1 MDRSSEPRER
11 SRQACEP
18 CRRRKTKCP
27 GERPVCSTCQRLNHQ
42 CVYSL
47 RDRANVT
54 SGRVTKAY
62 ARATQ
67 DRLRILESQV
77 NDLYGALCSRS
88 SKNGEPSPGTP
99 ESNNTS
105 LREQDC
111 QAPLR
116 GSPSDISAF
125 SPTSPHP
132 PAETLGH
139 FIEVYRKVLHLQ
151 PLPLFDMDTL
161 QSDLAKAPE
170 FLLWS
175 FLALILSFSG
185 HEFYHGRESDAR
197 NFYSQSAEQAV
208 VKMAVE
214 GIPRVEVLQSLCL
227 LALRHIKEGKEAQA
241 CMTIGMASR
250 LQSFRTLQQHNNQT
264 EARDLTVSRCHW
276 SIRILESIFTPQLS
290 IPSPPQTPI
299 PPEYLYPPSAPL
311 PPPLPS
317 VSPTHTDLFDTTDPT
332 NDLGIVAYGI
342 QLIIIWGETASYV
355 HSIRTNPNLNEETP
369 WSLSSTYSKLNHRR
383 NEHETQLP
391 ESHLLRNVAFTKRS
405 RAEISAHQEYW
416 TSWISMQIFCHA
428 LVAIQNHPFI
438 HLVILGGNRGVSQSR
453 LFLQQTVDHA
463 LFHSE
468 WVFRLVQ
475 AWENFDL
482 PLHDPLI
489 AHLVAATASIS
500 WIFQFARDRGIGEKA
515 RGHLVVAERLLSRMS
530 TVWPHVSHRLKTIHA
545 LQSSASVAT
554 TNPSIS
560 SEHQSAATTKGT
572 TITIQPSLFWD
583 LLDPKICP
591 TEMPASSGPAAPGAR
606 MRVTTQFMHP
616 LSEDEPSL
624 GQGGRDVG
632 RVGGGNEGFMPD
644 VHVQELE
651 QLSLD
656 ELFGQLGDDTFT
668 WAL

>member
-1 MDRSSEPRER
+1 M
-11 SRQACEP
+11 
-18 CRRRKTKCP
+18 
-27 GERPVCSTCQRLNHQ
+27 ST
-42 CVYSL
+42 
-47 RDRANVT
+47 
-54 SGRVTKAY
+54 
-62 ARATQ
+62 
-67 DRLRILESQV
+67 
-77 NDLYGALCSRS
+77 
-88 SKNGEPSPGTP
+88 
-99 ESNNTS
+99 
-105 LREQDC
+105 
-111 QAPLR
+111 
-116 GSPSDISAF
+116 F
-125 SPTSPHP
+125 SPTNPHP
-132 PAETLGH
+132 PTETLQH

-151 PLPLFDMDTL
+151 PLPLFDMHTL
-161 QSDLAKAPE
+161 QSALAKAPD

-175 FLALILSFSG
+175 FLTLILPFSG
-185 HEFYHGRESDAR
+185 HEFYHGREIEAR
-197 NFYSQSAEQAV
+197 KFYSQSAEQAV
-208 VKMAVE
+208 VKMAIE
-214 GIPRVEVLQSLCL
+214 GVSQVEVLQSLCL
-227 LALRHIKEGKEAQA
+227 LALRHIKEGKQAQA

-250 LQSFRTLQQHNNQT
+250 LQAFRTLQHNNTNQT
-264 EARDLTVSRCHW
+264 ETRDLTISRCHW

-290 IPSPPQTPI
+290 IPSPPQI
-299 PPEYLYPPSAPL
+299 PTCPEYPYPPSVPV

-317 VSPTHTDLFDTTDPT
+317 ASPTQTDPFDTTDPT

-342 QLIIIWGETASYV
+342 QLIVIWGETASYL

-391 ESHLLRNVAFTKRS
+391 ESHLLRNVAFTKRT
-405 RAEISAHQEYW
+405 RAEISTHREYW

-438 HLVILGGNRGVSQSR
+438 HLVILRGNRGVSQSR
-453 LFLQQTVDHA
+453 PFLQQTVDHA

-482 PLHDPLI
+482 PLHDPLV

-515 RGHLVVAERLLSRMS
+515 RGHLVIAERSLTRMS
-530 TVWPHVSHRLKTIHA
+530 TVWPHVSHRLKTLHA
-545 LQSSASVAT
+545 LQASASVAT

-560 SEHQSAATTKGT
+560 SEHQGATITKGT

-591 TEMPASSGPAAPGAR
+591 TETPGSSGLAAPGAR

-616 LSEDEPSL
+616 LSEDEPSV
-624 GQGGRDVG
+624 GQEERGVGG
-632 RVGGGNEGFMPD
+632 VGGGGEGLLPD
-644 VHVQELE
+644 VHAHELE

-656 ELFGQLGDDTFT
+656 ELFGQLGDDEFT
-668 WAL
+668 WTL

>member
-1 MDRSSEPRER
+1 
-11 SRQACEP
+11 
-18 CRRRKTKCP
+18 
-27 GERPVCSTCQRLNHQ
+27 
-42 CVYSL
+42 
-47 RDRANVT
+47 
-54 SGRVTKAY
+54 
-62 ARATQ
+62 
-67 DRLRILESQV
+67 
-77 NDLYGALCSRS
+77 
-88 SKNGEPSPGTP
+88 
-99 ESNNTS
+99 
-105 LREQDC
+105 
-111 QAPLR
+111 
-116 GSPSDISAF
+116 
-125 SPTSPHP
+125 
-132 PAETLGH
+132 
-139 FIEVYRKVLHLQ
+139 
-151 PLPLFDMDTL
+151 MDTL

-175 FLALILSFSG
+175 FLALILPFSG
-185 HEFYHGRESDAR
+185 HEFYHGRELDAR
-197 NFYSQSAEQAV
+197 NFYAQSAEQVV

-299 PPEYLYPPSAPL
+299 PPEYPYPPSAPL

-342 QLIIIWGETASYV
+342 QLIIIWGETASYL

-438 HLVILGGNRGVSQSR
+438 HLVILRGNRGVSQSR

-530 TVWPHVSHRLKTIHA
+530 TVWPHVSHRLKTLHA

-560 SEHQSAATTKGT
+560 SEHQGAAITKGT
-572 TITIQPSLFWD
+572 TINIQPSLFWD

-591 TEMPASSGPAAPGAR
+591 TETPGSSGPAAPGAR

-624 GQGGRDVG
+624 GQAGRDVG
-632 RVGGGNEGFMPD
+632 RVGDGGEGLMSD

>member
-1 MDRSSEPRER
+1 M
-11 SRQACEP
+11 
-18 CRRRKTKCP
+18 
-27 GERPVCSTCQRLNHQ
+27 N
-42 CVYSL
+42 
-47 RDRANVT
+47 
-54 SGRVTKAY
+54 
-62 ARATQ
+62 
-67 DRLRILESQV
+67 
-77 NDLYGALCSRS
+77 
-88 SKNGEPSPGTP
+88 
-99 ESNNTS
+99 
-105 LREQDC
+105 
-111 QAPLR
+111 
-116 GSPSDISAF
+116 
-125 SPTSPHP
+125 
-132 PAETLGH
+132 
-139 FIEVYRKVLHLQ
+139 
-151 PLPLFDMDTL
+151 TL
-161 QSDLAKAPE
+161 QSDLTKAPE

-175 FLALILSFSG
+175 FLSLLLQFSS
-185 HEFYHGRESDAR
+185 HEYYHNKEADAR
-197 NFYSQSAEQAV
+197 NFYSHSAEQAV

-250 LQSFRTLQQHNNQT
+250 LQAFRSLQHNNTT
-264 EARDLTVSRCHW
+264 EARDLTIARCHW

-290 IPSPPQTPI
+290 ISSPQTPTT
-299 PPEYLYPPSAPL
+299 PEYPYPPSAPL

-317 VSPTHTDLFDTTDPT
+317 ISPPHTDLFDTTDPT
-332 NDLGIVAYGI
+332 NTNDLGIVAYSI
-342 QLIIIWGETASYV
+342 QLIIIWGETASYL
-355 HSIRTNPNLNEETP
+355 HSLRTNPNLNEETP

-391 ESHLLRNVAFTKRS
+391 DTHLLRNVAFTKRT
-405 RAEISAHQEYW
+405 RAEILTHQEYW
-416 TSWISMQIFCHA
+416 TSWISMQISCHA

-438 HLVILGGNRGVSQSR
+438 HLVILRGNRGVSQSR

-468 WVFRLVQ
+468 WVFRLIQ

-515 RGHLVVAERLLSRMS
+515 RGHLLIAERLLSRMSS
-530 TVWPHVSHRLKTIHA
+530 TVWPHVSHRLKTLQA
-545 LQSSASVAT
+545 LQSSSASGVT
-554 TNPSIS
+554 TNPSVS
-560 SEHQSAATTKGT
+560 SEHQAAAAAATVTKGT

-591 TEMPASSGPAAPGAR
+591 SETTSGSVVSATPGAR

-616 LSEDEPSL
+616 LSEDEPSV
-624 GQGGRDVG
+624 GHGGRDIGGSSVDS
-632 RVGGGNEGFMPD
+632 GGGSGFMSD
-644 VHVQELE
+644 VHAHELE

-656 ELFGQLGDDTFT
+656 ELFGQLGDGEFT